1 MLQSTLNFNGLPL
14 KARLAIVMF
23 AASGAMTLAWA
34 LISQSFSSPV
44 RFLLL
49 LALAVGT
56 ARQKFRLYKDS
67 SISFLTTVILLAIL
81 VAGTTEALLIA
92 VCGVS
97 VQTYFPGRKLVLY
110 RLFFNAGMIAVTVKA
125 SCWIYSFC
133 MAHGGLPNQLV
144 AVVAASSVYY
154 LGNSVFVSVMIAFST
169 QVRVFQLWHSHFASS
184 APSFMM
190 AGLLSLLAS
199 EVTMRLPETAMLLL
213 VIPVV
218 ISSYYF
224 SLRLVE
230 TRA

>member
-1 MLQSTLNFNGLPL
+1 
-14 KARLAIVMF
+14 
-23 AASGAMTLAWA
+23 
-34 LISQSFSSPV
+34 
-44 RFLLL
+44 
-49 LALAVGT
+49 
-56 ARQKFRLYKDS
+56 
-67 SISFLTTVILLAIL
+67 
-81 VAGTTEALLIA
+81 
-92 VCGVS
+92 
-97 VQTYFPGRKLVLY
+97 
-110 RLFFNAGMIAVTVKA
+110 MIAVTVKA